1 MNILPSNK
9 IVVTWRGDNTF
20 ATNHDAAHSVR
31 SDFIMLYLT
40 SKWKTHVACNEGRFD
55 DVELNQ

>member
-31 SDFIMLYLT
+31 LDFNLVLNAENSVLYGLKRRT
-40 SKWKTHVACNEGRFD
+40 I
-55 DVELNQ
+55 